1 MSKIVQLLITQC
13 TRSVFSRLEN
23 HEKNSFVPLVGFL
36 PRASP
41 DLGPFLALIAYERYY
56 ATTRVA
62 LASGLILNEIGAEAD
77 IACYNRFSAQDVMV
91 SLLVLRFVAVFYIHW
106 KTPKDDVQ
114 SSPLFSSYRTM
125 LRRTN
130 MIICYV
136 DLLTYTVHPLP
147 PCNLLRF
154 G

>member
-91 SLLVLRFVAVFYIHW
+91 SSATIRSSVLYTLENTEGRCTIFTIVLILPHDAAAYEYDYLL
-106 KTPKDDVQ
+106 
-114 SSPLFSSYRTM
+114 
-125 LRRTN
+125 
-130 MIICYV
+130 C
-136 DLLTYTVHPLP
+136 
-147 PCNLLRF
+147 
-154 G
+154 

>member
-77 IACYNRFSAQDVMV
+77 IACHNRFSAQDVMV
-91 SLLVLRFVAVFYIHW
+91 SSATIRSSVLYTLENTEGRCTIFTIVLILPHDAAAYEYDYLL
-106 KTPKDDVQ
+106 
-114 SSPLFSSYRTM
+114 
-125 LRRTN
+125 
-130 MIICYV
+130 C
-136 DLLTYTVHPLP
+136 
-147 PCNLLRF
+147 
-154 G
+154 